1 MSGVVRELWQLV
13 RGLFTRFFEHRGL
26 TNAASLTYS
35 TLLSL
40 VPMLTVAFAVLSA
53 FPLAEQMAQTLQD
66 FIFRHFVPEAGQAV
80 EGYIEEFIAKASQLS
95 GVSFLFLIII
105 ALLLMQNI
113 DNALNGIWQTE
124 RRRRPVQK
132 FLVYWALVSLGP
144 LLLAVSL
151 AATSYLVSLPLFT
164 EAGEGFHLG
173 TRFLI
178 IAPVLAST
186 AAFSLMYLIIP
197 NHRVPVRY
205 ALAGGVI
212 AAILFDLANRAF
224 GIYVTSFASYQAIY
238 GALAVIPIFLV
249 WIYLSWVIF
258 LFGAEFACCLEQCET
273 GPSRAGRDEFETAFM
288 ILAAMHARQRD
299 GEQLPDEQL
308 LRMSSE
314 TPGLVEKLSRAGL
327 ILRTAGECWMPGRD
341 LHDLRLV
348 DLYRELDVP
357 LPVRVSADPVLAGFS
372 RYVDDANEEIDRILS
387 VTIGQLLENPVP
399 DAGDRNEKAGD

>member
-1 MSGVVRELWQLV
+1 M
-13 RGLFTRFFEHRGL
+13 
-26 TNAASLTYS
+26 
-35 TLLSL
+35 
-40 VPMLTVAFAVLSA
+40 
-53 FPLAEQMAQTLQD
+53 
-66 FIFRHFVPEAGQAV
+66 
-80 EGYIEEFIAKASQLS
+80 
-95 GVSFLFLIII
+95 SFLFLIII

-164 EAGEGFHLG
+164 EAGEDLHLG
-173 TRFLI
+173 NRFLI